1 MEKLFTY
8 GTLQIPEIQQRVFG
22 RIVGLK
28 SDTLDGFFK
37 TDITL
42 HDGTFFIIV
51 EQPGSQ
57 VEGQVIEV
65 TPEELG
71 LIDRYETDAYRRI
84 RVTLNSGD
92 SAWVY
97 CE

>member
-22 RIVGLK
+22 RVVN
-28 SDTLDGFFK
+28 STPDTLEGYYK
-37 TDITL
+37 TQITL
-42 HDGTFFIIV
+42 HDGIFPIIV
-51 EQPGSQ
+51 ERTESS
-57 VEGQVIEV
+57 VNGQVIEV
-65 TPEELG
+65 TPEELV
-71 LIDRYETDAYRRI
+71 LIDRYETSAYQRI
-84 RVTLNSGD
+84 RVILKSGD

>member
-8 GTLQIPEIQQRVFG
+8 GTLQIPEVQQRVFG
-22 RIVGLK
+22 RVVSGTP
-28 SDTLDGFFK
+28 DTLEGYFK

-42 HDGTFFIIV
+42 HDGTFPIIV
-51 EQPGSQ
+51 ERAESS
-57 VEGQVIEV
+57 VDGQVIEV
-65 TPEELG
+65 TPDELV
-71 LIDRYETDAYRRI
+71 LIDRYETSAYRRI
-84 RVTLNSGD
+84 QVTLKTGD